1 MHLFWWY
8 IEMTTPYG
16 TNTHSPFAS
25 SLSVSQSFPVS
36 YAGACLQSTVAQ
48 SGSPAKE
55 SGGYNPALLCRKG
68 QETIQEILSKTTEVF
83 QYLRTV
89 QFPNGVNVNVQQ
101 FQDRKH
107 KLDEP
112 VRQLEVMFRKLRFIY
127 DSVNEST
134 ANLPSQ
140 PVEVCFVAVVFAVST
155 LAVIWNHFTSAM
167 LLWRQIQLRRRSVIY
182 QNGGKRSGGNTT
194 TNNVCSLSV
203 KRTLIL
209 LTISV
214 P

>member
-1 MHLFWWY
+1 
-8 IEMTTPYG
+8 MTAPHG
-16 TNTHSPFAS
+16 TNTQSPFAS
-25 SLSVSQSFPVS
+25 SLSVSQSFPIAH
-36 YAGACLQSTVAQ
+36 AGAGPSSAVAQ

-55 SGGYNPALLCRKG
+55 AGGYNPALLCRKG
-68 QETIQEILSKTTEVF
+68 QETIQEILSKTTELF

-112 VRQLEVMFRKLRFIY
+112 VRQLEVLFRKLRFIY

-140 PVEVCFVAVVFAVST
+140 PVEVCCKATIREFPGIYGPYNSRCEFPGI
-155 LAVIWNHFTSAM
+155 LKIFQNCHFF
-167 LLWRQIQLRRRSVIY
+167 W
-182 QNGGKRSGGNTT
+182 
-194 TNNVCSLSV
+194 
-203 KRTLIL
+203 IL
-209 LTISV
+209 MV